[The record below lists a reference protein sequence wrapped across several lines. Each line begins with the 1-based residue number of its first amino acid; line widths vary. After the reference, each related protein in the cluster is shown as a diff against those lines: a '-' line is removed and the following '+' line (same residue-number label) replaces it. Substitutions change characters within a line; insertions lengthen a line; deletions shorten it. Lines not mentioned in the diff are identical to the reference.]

1 MLYPSTCP
9 DSQPLGPLLDNIDN
23 PIEEPSGGVP
33 ASNDGRHQTHQASAT
48 PGDPDWAQLV
58 AQIRAG
64 DARGVEE
71 LYRLFCRGVR
81 FYLCRQ
87 LGLQDLDDKVHDTF
101 LLVLQAI
108 QKGDLREPERLMG
121 FIRTVVRR
129 RVATHI

>member
-9 DSQPLGPLLDNIDN
+9 DSQPLGPRVANIDSPN
-23 PIEEPSGGVP
+23 EEPSGGVP
-33 ASNDGRHQTHQASAT
+33 ASSDGRHQIHRTSAP

-87 LGLQDLDDKVHDTF
+87 LGLQDLDDKVHDVF
-101 LLVLQAI
+101 LIVLQAI
-108 QKGDLREPERLMG
+108 HKDDLREHERFID
-121 FIRTVVRR
+121 FIRT
-129 RVATHI
+129 